1 MALVGGRATRYGPR
15 MDDTA
20 SRTGTFLAIGAG
32 IGVAFMPLLGPLA
45 LPIGV
50 AIGLVLGAA
59 LDARTAKR

>member
-1 MALVGGRATRYGPR
+1 MENST
-15 MDDTA
+15 

-32 IGVAFMPLLGPLA
+32 IGVAFMPLAGPLA

-59 LDARTAKR
+59 LDARTARR